1 MPPNGSLR
9 FCKECC
15 DLLRHIQRSTIRCLL
30 DHLNTFHNG
39 RVTLVA
45 MVSVRGY
52 FNSRR
57 QIKTRCHGAWV
68 LPMVPKARNWHSNW
82 RLLAF
87 LAMVHRP
94 EGIIARGVFATAMA
108 LQLRRRGMVQRVCF
122 DGRGAYGVEWEEY
135 RIVDDDALIA
145 ECIAV
150 EAEAVLTSD
159 FRLAVSN
166 ALVAHWRD
174 RFHYWGDEHVVIPC
188 TLGREQS
195 RSVVVDPV
203 AFRARFGWTVN
214 DLVLVYSGSTV
225 GWQSLDLLAKVLDSM
240 LSKDPAVKVLFLS
253 VADGY
258 IHHLM
263 HRFPKQ
269 VAQCWLPHDQVNG
282 ALAACDI
289 GLLIR
294 FRSMTNT
301 VASPTKFA
309 EYVSAG
315 IPVIVSE
322 HIGDL
327 SGLVKEHQLG
337 WIHSDRPLMLHRPSP
352 EVRQRLKRFAQEHL
366 TKHAFDLEYGAIVK
380 ALGGKHEES
389 STNPV
394 LVSIVIPS
402 FNKGRYIRDTIRS
415 VQAQSYAHWEI
426 VVIDDASTDGTVAIV
441 SEVAVTDQRIKLHV
455 LERNVGANRCRN
467 LGIEKARGEYLI
479 FLDADDLLAPH
490 CLEQRIRVAQK
501 EDLDL
506 SVFTMEVFKKS
517 PGDNRHRWIP
527 SSKDPLSD
535 FFRHDLP
542 WSVMQPIWRRSFLL
556 RIGGFDESFKRH
568 QDVEFHT
575 RALLTPGLRYRTVVS
590 EPDCFYRISEER
602 KVLRPYELL
611 EGFTQSSV
619 QYHAKFKQ
627 AAADRDRTG
636 SLLGIIHQTYLQII
650 LNYKDRAIDRKQFQ
664 RLEEDLL
671 QPVQNELSFFK
682 RCLFKAARNYNLLPF
697 RIPGVNRVIYR
708 MITS

>member
-1 MPPNGSLR
+1 VIFYVTYNDQPSGVYWSQVT
-9 FCKECC
+9 
-15 DLLRHIQRSTIRCLL
+15 DVV
-30 DHLNTFHNG
+30 DHLNTLHNG
-39 RVTLVA
+39 RVRLVA
-45 MVSVRGY
+45 LVSLRGY

-57 QIKTRCHGAWV
+57 QIRARCHGAWV
-68 LPMVPKARNWHSNW
+68 LPMVPKARNWRSNW

-87 LAMVHRP
+87 IAMMQRP

-108 LQLRRRGMVQRVCF
+108 LQLRRKGLVQYVCF

-135 RIVDDDALIA
+135 RIVEDDALIA
-145 ECIAV
+145 ECTAV

-159 FRLAVSN
+159 FRLAVSH
-166 ALVAHWRD
+166 ALVAHWQD
-174 RFHYWGDEHVVIPC
+174 RFGYRGDEHVVIPC

-195 RSVVVDPV
+195 RSVIVDPV
-203 AFRARFGWTVN
+203 SFRAQFGWTPD

-225 GWQSLDLLAKVLDSM
+225 GWQSLDLLAKVLDGM
-240 LSKDPAVKVLFLS
+240 LSRDPSVKVLFLS
-253 VADGY
+253 AGDGY

-263 HRFPKQ
+263 HRFPEQ
-269 VAQCWLPHDQVNG
+269 VAQRWLPHDQVNG

-294 FRSMTNT
+294 SRSMTNT

-327 SGLVKEHQLG
+327 SSLVKEHQLG
-337 WIHSDRPLMLHRPSP
+337 WIHSDGPIKLVRPSSA
-352 EVRQRLKRFAQEHL
+352 ERQRLKRFAQEHL
-366 TKHAFDLEYGAIVK
+366 TKHAFDPQYRAIMK
-380 ALGGKHEES
+380 ALDGKNDDKVKS
-389 STNPV
+389 PA
-394 LVSIVIPS
+394 LISIVIPS
-402 FNKGRYIRDTIRS
+402 FNKGRYIQDTIRS
-415 VQAQSYAHWEI
+415 VQAQTYGNWEI
-426 VVIDDASTDGTVAIV
+426 LFVDDASTDGTVAMA
-441 SEVAVTDQRIKLHV
+441 SQMAATDQRIKLHL

-467 LGIEKARGEYLI
+467 IGIQKAQGEYLI
-479 FLDADDLLAPH
+479 FLDADDILAPH
-490 CLEQRIRVAQK
+490 CLEQRIRVAK
-501 EDLDL
+501 REHLDL
-506 SVFTMEVFKKS
+506 CVFTMEVFKKA
-517 PGDNRHRWIP
+517 PGDNGHRWIP

-556 RIGGFDESFKRH
+556 RMGGFDESFKRH

-575 RALLTPGLRYRTVVS
+575 RALLTPGLRYRAVVT

-611 EGFTQSSV
+611 EGFTESSV
-619 QYHAKFKQ
+619 QYHSKFRQ
-627 AAADRDRTG
+627 AAIERQQRG

-650 LNYKDRAIDRKQFQ
+650 LNYKDRVIDRKQFQ

-671 QPVQNELSFFK
+671 KPVQKELSMIK
-682 RCLFKAARNYNLLPF
+682 RWLFKAARNYNLLPF